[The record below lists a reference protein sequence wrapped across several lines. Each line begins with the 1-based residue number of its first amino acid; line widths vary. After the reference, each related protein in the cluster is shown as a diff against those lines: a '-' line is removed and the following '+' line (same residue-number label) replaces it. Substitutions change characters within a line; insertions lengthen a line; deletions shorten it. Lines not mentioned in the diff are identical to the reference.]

1 MDQTRHLI
9 IGGGAS
15 GLAYANFLDG
25 DDYLVLEADSEL
37 GGYCKTVVQDGFV
50 WDYSGHFFHFKNPDI
65 ERYLLDRMPADE
77 VRTIQKLSKIVFG
90 GTRIDF
96 PFQKNIHQLPQQDFI
111 DCLYDLFFK
120 EEAYG
125 TGKPAHFEEM
135 LYRKFGKGIAE
146 RFLIPYNEKLYA
158 CSLKKL
164 DVDAMGRFFPYA
176 ETADIIRN
184 FKTPDNGSYNDRF
197 TYPRGGAIQYI
208 RALAKDLDP
217 TRICLGERL
226 LAIDLAAKVATTN
239 RRQIAFEHLISSA
252 PFDRLLDMVGWQR
265 STPLSSNKV
274 LVFNLGFDRKGW
286 DDVHWVYFPERA
298 YSFYRVG
305 FYDNIFGT
313 DRMSLY
319 VELGYPSEAVIDVD
333 AARAQVLEDL
343 AKAGIIADHQ
353 LVSHHTVTLDPAY
366 VHITQQSQALV
377 TRSRAALA
385 ARGVHSVGRYGGWT
399 YCSIE
404 DNILEARAL
413 AQTLA
418 VAHGR
423 RPIDG

>member
-15 GLAYANFLDG
+15 GLAYANFLAG

-226 LAIDLAAKVATTN
+226 LSIDLAAKVATTN

-298 YSFYRVG
+298 FSFYRVG

>member
-15 GLAYANFLDG
+15 GLAYANFLAG

-298 YSFYRVG
+298 FSFYRVG

>member
-15 GLAYANFLDG
+15 GLAYANFLAG

>member
-9 IGGGAS
+9 VGGGAS
-15 GLAYANFLDG
+15 GLAYANFLEG

-77 VRTIQKLSKIVFG
+77 VCSIQKLSKIVFG

-164 DVDAMGRFFPYA
+164 DVDAMGRFFPFA
-176 ETADIIRN
+176 ETTDIIRN
-184 FKTPDNGSYNDRF
+184 FKRPDNGSYNDRF

-208 RALAKDLDP
+208 RALARDLDP
-217 TRICLGERL
+217 ARICLSERL
-226 LAIDLAAKVATTN
+226 LSIDLATKVATTN

-286 DDVHWVYFPERA
+286 DDVHWVYFPERQF
-298 YSFYRVG
+298 SFYRVG

-343 AKAGIIADHQ
+343 AKAGIITYHQ

-377 TRSRAALA
+377 AKSRGALA

>member
-1 MDQTRHLI
+1 MDRTRHLI
-9 IGGGAS
+9 VGAGAS

-25 DDYLVLEADSEL
+25 DDYLILEADSEI

-50 WDYSGHFFHFKNPDI
+50 WDYSGHFFHFKHPEI

-77 VRTIQKLSKIVFG
+77 VRSIRKLSKIVFG

-135 LYRKFGKGIAE
+135 LYRKFGRGIAE

-158 CSLKKL
+158 CSLKTL
-164 DVDAMGRFFPYA
+164 DVDAMGRFFPFA

-184 FKTPDNGSYNDRF
+184 FRKPDNASYNDHF

-208 RALAKDLDP
+208 RALERDLEP
-217 TRICLGERL
+217 ARICLGERL
-226 LAIDLAAKVATTN
+226 LSVDPAAKVATTS

-252 PFDRLLDMVGWQR
+252 PFDRLLQMVGWETQ
-265 STPLSSNKV
+265 TPLSSNKV

-286 DDVHWVYFPERA
+286 DDVHWVYFPERQF
-298 YSFYRVG
+298 SFYRVG

-319 VELGYPSEAVIDVD
+319 VELGYPSHATIDVE
-333 AARAQVLEDL
+333 AARRQVLADL
-343 AKAGIIADHQ
+343 AKAGIVTDHR
-353 LVSHHTVTLDPAY
+353 LLSHHTVTLDPAY
-366 VHITQQSQALV
+366 VHITRESQALV
-377 TRSRAALA
+377 TKTRAALA
-385 ARGVHSVGRYGGWT
+385 ARGIYSVGRYGGWT

-404 DNILEARAL
+404 DNILEARSL
-413 AQTLA
+413 AATLA

-423 RPIDG
+423 KPLDG

>member
-65 ERYLLDRMPADE
+65 ERYLLDRMPEDE
-77 VRTIQKLSKIVFG
+77 VCSIQKLSKIVFG

-184 FKTPDNGSYNDRF
+184 FKRPDNGSYNDRF

-208 RALAKDLDP
+208 RALARDLDP
-217 TRICLGERL
+217 ARICLGERL
-226 LAIDLAAKVATTN
+226 LSIDLAAKVATTN

-252 PFDRLLDMVGWQR
+252 PFDRLLEMVGWQR

-298 YSFYRVG
+298 FSFYRVG

-343 AKAGIIADHQ
+343 AKAGIIDGHE

-377 TRSRAALA
+377 SRSRSALA

-413 AQTLA
+413 AQTLV

>member
-1 MDQTRHLI
+1 
-9 IGGGAS
+9 
-15 GLAYANFLDG
+15 
-25 DDYLVLEADSEL
+25 
-37 GGYCKTVVQDGFV
+37 
-50 WDYSGHFFHFKNPDI
+50 
-65 ERYLLDRMPADE
+65 
-77 VRTIQKLSKIVFG
+77 
-90 GTRIDF
+90 
-96 PFQKNIHQLPQQDFI
+96 
-111 DCLYDLFFK
+111 
-120 EEAYG
+120 
-125 TGKPAHFEEM
+125 
-135 LYRKFGKGIAE
+135 
-146 RFLIPYNEKLYA
+146 
-158 CSLKKL
+158 
-164 DVDAMGRFFPYA
+164 
-176 ETADIIRN
+176 
-184 FKTPDNGSYNDRF
+184 
-197 TYPRGGAIQYI
+197 
-208 RALAKDLDP
+208 
-217 TRICLGERL
+217 
-226 LAIDLAAKVATTN
+226 VATTN

-252 PFDRLLDMVGWQR
+252 PFDKLLDMVGWQR

-286 DDVHWVYFPERA
+286 DDVHWVYFPERQF
-298 YSFYRVG
+298 SFYRVG

-366 VHITQQSQALV
+366 VHITQQSQSLV
-377 TRSRAALA
+377 ARSRAALE

-423 RPIDG
+423 RPIEG

>member
-15 GLAYANFLDG
+15 GLAYANFLEG
-25 DDYLVLEADSEL
+25 DDYLVLEADSQL

-77 VRTIQKLSKIVFG
+77 VRSIQKLSKIVFG

-208 RALAKDLDP
+208 RALARDLEP
-217 TRICLGERL
+217 ARICLGERL
-226 LAIDLAAKVATTN
+226 LSIDLAVKVATTN

-298 YSFYRVG
+298 FSFYRVG

-319 VELGYPSEAVIDVD
+319 VELGYPSEAVIDVE

-413 AQTLA
+413 AETLA

>member
-15 GLAYANFLDG
+15 GLAYANFLAG

-343 AKAGIIADHQ
+343 ATAGIIADHQ